1 MPEILYCGRALT
13 QESLEKQCGIKRSE
27 LVHPGCTGSRMLV
40 SDTPYLLGKN
50 PSVLDREV
58 QSLLRP
64 LRVSREVT
72 RHVTTFGGDDT
83 LVLSEFSQNFRDYNM
98 ALTGAATTVYANRM
112 NNFGTA
118 VQRYQDALLEYRDA
132 SRYGKGDKKL
142 AQLKVTRYFDAM
154 QKGFQTEL
162 AAINARASNR
172 KRSRMPVHNVVRGM
186 HLARDSRK
194 IVKLDIM
201 SQVQAE
207 SLVNYTKYAKVLGNG
222 LVALDFGSR
231 IGNIHNEYQ
240 ADGDW
245 ERELFIESSS
255 FAAGA
260 VTGTVAVNIGG
271 AALAFLMVAT
281 PIGWVG
287 LIVGGVIVAGVA
299 ASASI
304 GMNGYVKD
312 NSGGLYDDI
321 MKWISTL

>member
-1 MPEILYCGRALT
+1 MTEILYCGEAIS
-13 QESLEKQCGIKRSE
+13 QELLEKQCGIKRSE
-27 LVHPGCTGSRMLV
+27 LINPGCTGSRMLV
-40 SDTPYLLGKN
+40 PDTPYLLGKN

-58 QSLLRP
+58 QSLLSP

-83 LVLSEFSQNFRDYNM
+83 LALSEFSQNFRDYNM

-162 AAINARASNR
+162 AAINTRASQR
-172 KRSRMPVHNVVRGM
+172 KRSRMPAHNVARGIN
-186 HLARDSRK
+186 LARDSRK
-194 IVKLDIM
+194 TVKLDIM

-207 SLVNYTKYAKVLGNG
+207 NLVNYTKYAKFLGNG
-222 LVALDFGSR
+222 LVVIDVGSR
-231 IGNIHNEYQ
+231 IASIHNEYQ

-260 VTGTVAVNIGG
+260 VAGGIAVRVGLTLLI
-271 AALAFLMVAT
+271 AAT
-281 PIGWVG
+281 PMGWVG
-287 LIVGGVIVAGVA
+287 IIVVA
-299 ASASI
+299 AAGSMAT
-304 GMNGYVKD
+304 NYLVKEGAEVIYD
-312 NSGGLYDDI
+312 NAGDWYDAAIDWV
-321 MKWISTL
+321 KSL